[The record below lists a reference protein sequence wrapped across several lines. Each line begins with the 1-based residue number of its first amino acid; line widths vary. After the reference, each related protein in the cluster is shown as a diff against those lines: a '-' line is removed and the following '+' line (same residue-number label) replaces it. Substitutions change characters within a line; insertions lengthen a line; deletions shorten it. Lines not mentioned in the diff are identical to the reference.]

1 VSKQSKGDHS
11 SRKEEEVHGPV
22 DEASHEWQEEEE
34 RVEKAD
40 GGNDFG
46 IDEALLVPCS
56 GSFML
61 VQVLTCQ
68 ASDYGGEG
76 NLPNAEAER
85 EDVDEKHYG
94 GVVLSVSVDWCG

>member
-1 VSKQSKGDHS
+1 M
-11 SRKEEEVHGPV
+11 
-22 DEASHEWQEEEE
+22 DEASHEWQEEEK
-34 RVEKAD
+34 RVENAD

-56 GSFML
+56 GSFVL

-76 NLPNAEAER
+76 KLSNAEAER

-94 GVVLSVSVDWCG
+94 GVALAVSVD